1 MSQLIKAITLFTIL
15 SIIVS
20 SCSDFENTIYINADG
35 SGKVHMRYD
44 ASEMLAMA
52 DMMKEMGGE
61 MEKEEEDIILDG
73 MDDDGN
79 LNSLLDGFNDPTNI
93 TDMDTT
99 FTFYEVLPDSLKN
112 SLGQAELLKKIS
124 MSINSSEAEKISIM
138 EMELEYQSL
147 DELEQT
153 YEMLKALAKEGNEDV
168 GEMNGFK
175 DLIRNYD
182 ADLNKGIVILPEQD
196 FSGSFGEGAV
206 SEDVDFS
213 NMSEE
218 ESGMMEMMF
227 GNAGY
232 VTTLHL
238 PGEVTSCDDPE
249 AIIEGN
255 VVTIRDTYMTMM
267 KDNKLKARTIKFKV
281 N

>member
-1 MSQLIKAITLFTIL
+1 ML
-15 SIIVS
+15 S

-35 SGKVHMRYD
+35 SGRVHMRYD

-52 DMMKEMGGE
+52 DMMKDMGGE
-61 MEKEEEDIILDG
+61 MGAEEEEIILD
-73 MDDDGN
+73 DIDEDGN
-79 LNSLLDGFNDPTNI
+79 LNSLLDGLNDPTSI
-93 TDMDTT
+93 KDIDTT
-99 FTFYEVLPDSLKN
+99 FTFYEVLPDSLK
-112 SLGQAELLKKIS
+112 STLGQAELLKNIS
-124 MSINSSEAEKISIM
+124 MSINSNETKKISIM
-138 EMELEYQSL
+138 EMKLEYQSL
-147 DELEQT
+147 DELEYT
-153 YEMLKALAKEGNEDV
+153 YEMLKVLANEGNKDV
-168 GEMNGFK
+168 GEMDGFK

-182 ADLNKGIVILPEQD
+182 ADLTKGIVILPKQD
-196 FSGSFGEGAV
+196 FSGSFGEGVV
-206 SEDVDFS
+206 SEDIDFS

-218 ESGMMEMMF
+218 ESGMMEMMC

-238 PGEVTSCDDPE
+238 PGEVISCNDPE

-267 KDNKLKARTIKFKV
+267 KDNMLKARTIKFKV